1 MKSVPT
7 TISIK
12 TSVVGL
18 SARSFDRKTG
28 HHNRNGGLDFQHIV
42 YSDATVLETPK
53 K

>member
-7 TISIK
+7 TISLK
-12 TSVVGL
+12 SSVVGPT
-18 SARSFDRKTG
+18 AGSFDQKAG
-28 HHNRNGGLDFQHIV
+28 HHNRNGGLDFQQIV